1 MNRRHRIRTV
11 IKDLKT
17 KNLGKHQ
24 FETRETSNLPTQFAS
39 FERSKKWREGKN
51 CWLLVVQISKNG
63 NSMRKNIQKEIPN
76 IIKKNAF
83 PNRDV
88 SVKLLIL
95 LEEKAM
101 EVQKLIRKTET
112 FWKW

>member
-1 MNRRHRIRTV
+1 
-11 IKDLKT
+11 
-17 KNLGKHQ
+17 
-24 FETRETSNLPTQFAS
+24 
-39 FERSKKWREGKN
+39 
-51 CWLLVVQISKNG
+51 
-63 NSMRKNIQKEIPN
+63 MRKNIQKEIPN

-101 EVQKLIRKTET
+101 EVQKLIRKDWKILKMIKNSSTNPNNAT
-112 FWKW
+112 FKKKSCFW

>member
-1 MNRRHRIRTV
+1 
-11 IKDLKT
+11 
-17 KNLGKHQ
+17 
-24 FETRETSNLPTQFAS
+24 
-39 FERSKKWREGKN
+39 
-51 CWLLVVQISKNG
+51 
-63 NSMRKNIQKEIPN
+63 MRKNIQKEIPN

-101 EVQKLIRKTET
+101 EVQKLIRKD
-112 FWKW
+112 